1 MVIATVVTAAAMV
14 TAVIIS
20 TAMVIPAPVIPA
32 PVIISTAVT
41 SIVWISESEGDHW
54 RIYDDRRWIVCRLV
68 RISGRTNRRSIN
80 RCWD

>member
-20 TAMVIPAPVIPA
+20 TAMVIPA

-68 RISGRTNRRSIN
+68 RISGRTNRWSIN